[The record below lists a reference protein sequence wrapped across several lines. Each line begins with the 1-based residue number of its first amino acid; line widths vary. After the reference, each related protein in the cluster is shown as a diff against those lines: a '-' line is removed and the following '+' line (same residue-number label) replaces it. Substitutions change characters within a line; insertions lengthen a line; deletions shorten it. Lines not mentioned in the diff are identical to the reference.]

1 MKRDYIIFSQKLAG
15 ELMSNGF
22 RLVSIDKN
30 NNDNRKFIFIFKETD
45 ELLKFIEEYKR
56 KLKT

>member
-1 MKRDYIIFSQKLAG
+1 
-15 ELMSNGF
+15 MSNGF
-22 RLVSIDKN
+22 RLVSIGKN
-30 NNDNRKFIFIFKETD
+30 DNDNRKFIFIFKETD